1 MVDSTEVQFALSDD
15 VHIAYKVVGSGPID
29 LVSVEGSLSHLE
41 TKWELPAY
49 RRYYE
54 RLGEIARVI
63 LFDKRGMGMSDRVPG
78 ATSLDTRMDDI
89 RAVMDAVG
97 SERAFLMGASE
108 GGPLSMLFAA
118 AHPARCE
125 GLILIGAEVR
135 EKTDED
141 WQWGEGTEE
150 EFEAAMATIHEKWGR
165 TGTLRNLAPS
175 VADEPWANEFIRRLQ
190 RNAGTPGTAEA
201 FMRMAFEI
209 DARSI
214 VSSVNVPTLILHARN
229 DRVCH
234 IENARYLAQH
244 MPHARLVEMTID
256 DHVPWFQPEEP
267 LAEIIPFITGR
278 QDAVVADRILTTV
291 LFTDIVDSTRRA
303 ADLGDEMWHHLLESH
318 NQIVRTNLGRH
329 RGIEVNTGGD
339 SFLAMFD
346 GPARAVRCAQDAAR
360 EIRQLGL
367 DIRAGIHTGEVE
379 RIGDDLAG
387 LGVHIGARI
396 AALAGPGEVLVSST
410 VRDLVAGSG
419 LTFDDRG
426 SHMLRGVPGKWR
438 VLAALDPKN

>member
-1 MVDSTEVQFALSDD
+1 MVNSTEVQFALSGD

-29 LVSVEGSLSHLE
+29 LVSVEGAFTHLE

-49 RRYYE
+49 RRFYE
-54 RLGEIARVI
+54 RLGEIARVV

-78 ATSLDTRMDDI
+78 ATNLDTRMDDI

-97 SERAFLMGASE
+97 SDRAFVMGESE

-135 EKTDED
+135 ERTDED
-141 WQWGEGTEE
+141 WQWGEATEE
-150 EFEAAMATIHEKWGR
+150 EFEAGMATVRERWGR
-165 TGTLRNLAPS
+165 TATLRNFAPS
-175 VADEPWANEFIRRLQ
+175 VTDEPWANEFIRRLQ

-209 DARSI
+209 DVRSI

-244 MPHARLVEMTID
+244 MPQARLVEMATD
-256 DHVPWFQPEEP
+256 DHLPWFQPEEP

-278 QDAVVADRILTTV
+278 QDVVVADRFLTTV
-291 LFTDIVDSTRRA
+291 LFTDIVESTSRA
-303 ADLGDEMWHHLLESH
+303 ADLGDERWHHLLESH
-318 NQIVRTNLGRH
+318 NQIIRTNLKRH

-360 EIRQLGL
+360 EMRQLGL
-367 DIRAGIHTGEVE
+367 DVRAGIHTGEVE
-379 RIGDDLAG
+379 RVGDDIAG

-396 AALAGPGEVLVSST
+396 AALAGPGEVLVSGT

-419 LTFDDRG
+419 LTFEDRG
-426 SHMLRGVPGKWR
+426 SQMLRGVPGTWR
-438 VLAALDPKN
+438 VLAALDSSN